1 MVYHSCQDLLLEVL
15 SVPGVSSQIAG
26 MLSSGDLKIIVGA
39 LQLSELLLQKMPDEF
54 GVHFRREGVLHQ
66 VQKLMDPDNPI
77 CTSQYNESPLASAS
91 MGWGGHG
98 HAGAGTPL
106 SHHHYHQH
114 HPHHHHQVYQYH
126 F

>member
-1 MVYHSCQDLLLEVL
+1 
-15 SVPGVSSQIAG
+15 
-26 MLSSGDLKIIVGA
+26 MLGLFLGPIFWLYFNPIESG
-39 LQLSELLLQKMPDEF
+39 P
-54 GVHFRREGVLHQ
+54 RREGVLHQ

-98 HAGAGTPL
+98 GHGAGTPL

-114 HPHHHHQVYQYH
+114 HPHHHHQHGHGSGRTWTVSGSSLANMFPEQLRVPKRRDAQ
-126 F
+126 

>member
-1 MVYHSCQDLLLEVL
+1 
-15 SVPGVSSQIAG
+15 
-26 MLSSGDLKIIVGA
+26 
-39 LQLSELLLQKMPDEF
+39 MPDEF

-91 MGWGGHG
+91 MGWGGHHG
-98 HAGAGTPL
+98 HGSGGTPL

-114 HPHHHHQVYQYH
+114 HPHHHHQVRWKPCYRVAR

>member
-1 MVYHSCQDLLLEVL
+1 
-15 SVPGVSSQIAG
+15 
-26 MLSSGDLKIIVGA
+26 
-39 LQLSELLLQKMPDEF
+39 MPDEF

-91 MGWGGHG
+91 MGWGGGHHG
-98 HAGAGTPL
+98 HGSGGTPL

-114 HPHHHHQVYQYH
+114 HPHHHHQVRSKPYYRVAR